1 MSLFLTTDQCI
12 PAPGHHPL
20 FRKSKRVHRSEV
32 SLKSTPPDNF
42 FNSSLTKLHPAD
54 TPFSLRSRALHLTQL
69 HLHSSLPETLASHCQ
84 EFTYRHRSNNHSTS
98 HTMARHSSAYRSG
111 SSWSPVLIL
120 LCLLICPLA
129 LLGHANAQEGE
140 QEPLGTDSAK
150 HDLGDVIGIDLG
162 TTYCKQHL

>member
-1 MSLFLTTDQCI
+1 MSLILTTDQSI

-20 FRKSKRVHRSEV
+20 FPKSKRVHRSEV
-32 SLKSTPPDNF
+32 SFKDHTTRQF
-42 FNSSLTKLHPAD
+42 FNSSSTTLHPAD

-69 HLHSSLPETLASHCQ
+69 HLHSSLPETLASQCQ
-84 EFTYRHRSNNHSTS
+84 EFTYRHHFNNRSTS
-98 HTMARHSSAYRSG
+98 HTMARHSRANRSG